1 MKNTALNIAGA
12 LFLLVAVLHAL
23 RLFFGTVILIG
34 GTEIPLMAS
43 VVGALLCFF
52 LAVWMFFAAKR

>member
-12 LFLLVAVLHAL
+12 FFLLVAVLHAA
-23 RLFFGTVILIG
+23 RYFFGILIFVG

-43 VVGALLCFF
+43 VVGALISLF
-52 LAVWMFFAAKR
+52 LAVWMFLAAKQ